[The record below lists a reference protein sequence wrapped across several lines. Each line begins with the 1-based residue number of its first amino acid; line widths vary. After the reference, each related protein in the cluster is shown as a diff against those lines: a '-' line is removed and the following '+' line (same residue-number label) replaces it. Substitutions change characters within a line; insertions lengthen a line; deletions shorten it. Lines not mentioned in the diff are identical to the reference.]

1 MWWGGGGGVL
11 VWFCAMWT
19 TKELMSRLKL
29 EVALGDCDLV
39 RREMR
44 RIREWTNKR
53 AGKKKKENNQK
64 KKKIIR
70 KSEISRESVYY
81 IITDYYTLIAVYCF
95 VFVPIYQFKSSTNPP
110 PLPISLSWLY
120 YAPPSLFAFQWVIW
134 YKNPHWS
141 INLSP
146 IELQLSLRICLIM
159 KLLLW
164 TTLLEKWFASETID
178 HCQSQYQF

>member
-1 MWWGGGGGVL
+1 
-11 VWFCAMWT
+11 
-19 TKELMSRLKL
+19 MSRLKL

-110 PLPISLSWLY
+110 PSPFPSPDFIMLPRPFLRFNELYGTKIPIDQSIYLLS
-120 YAPPSLFAFQWVIW
+120 SS
-134 YKNPHWS
+134 N
-141 INLSP
+141 
-146 IELQLSLRICLIM
+146 CL
-159 KLLLW
+159 
-164 TTLLEKWFASETID
+164 
-178 HCQSQYQF
+178 